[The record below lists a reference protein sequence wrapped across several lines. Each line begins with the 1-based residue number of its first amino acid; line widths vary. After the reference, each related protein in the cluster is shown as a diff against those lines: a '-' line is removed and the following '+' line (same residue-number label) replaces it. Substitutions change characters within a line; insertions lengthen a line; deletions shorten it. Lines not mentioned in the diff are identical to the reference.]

1 MARPAGWP
9 RVAHDGGHEAV
20 PRAGNC
26 LPAAANACQRDARP
40 SREEAILMP
49 ETKAQRSE
57 AARKGAATRKAHELE
72 RKQEHA
78 TSSVSGRS
86 R

>member
-1 MARPAGWP
+1 
-9 RVAHDGGHEAV
+9 
-20 PRAGNC
+20 
-26 LPAAANACQRDARP
+26 
-40 SREEAILMP
+40 MP

-72 RKQEHA
+72 RKQEEHD
-78 TSSVSGRS
+78 SSASSRS